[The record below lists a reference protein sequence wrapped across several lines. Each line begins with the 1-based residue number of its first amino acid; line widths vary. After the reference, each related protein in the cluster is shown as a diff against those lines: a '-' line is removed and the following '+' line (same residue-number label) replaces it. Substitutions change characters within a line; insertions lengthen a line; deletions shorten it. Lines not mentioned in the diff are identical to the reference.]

1 MEREAVSADGESS
14 KRHYHSQALTRGLEA
29 IRVVATT
36 RGPST
41 LTSIHLA
48 TDIPKSTLVRL
59 LAVLEEDDY
68 LIKVDERP
76 AYQLGHALL
85 PIAVGYFEMAS
96 VADLLRPHLA
106 ALSAATGWTSNFG
119 ILDGSDVVHLC
130 VEFPERPIYY
140 TTTEGS
146 SHPAYCTALGK
157 AIMTELD
164 SRAVDRALPAEPFPR
179 LTAHTITTRKGMRA
193 ALKQARERGFAID
206 AEESD
211 IGLRCIAVPV
221 VGERG
226 VLGALSVSGPSGEAG
241 PEREQMLVEHLR
253 RTRAAIRGITELPN
267 ALGVT
272 GAASG

>member
-1 MEREAVSADGESS
+1 MGREPAPTDEGPS
-14 KRHYHSQALTRGLEA
+14 KRHYHSQALSRGLEA

-41 LTSIHLA
+41 LTSIHEA
-48 TDIPKSTLVRL
+48 TEIPKSTLVRL

-119 ILDGSDVVHLC
+119 VLDGSDVVHLC

-146 SHPAYCTALGK
+146 AHPAYCTALGK
-157 AIMTELD
+157 AIMIELD
-164 SRAVDRALPAEPFPR
+164 DRAVARALPPEPFPR
-179 LTAHTITTRKGMRA
+179 LTAHTITTVKGMRA
-193 ALKQARERGFAID
+193 ALKQARQNGFAVD

-211 IGLRCIAVPV
+211 LGLRCIAVPV

-241 PEREQMLVEHLR
+241 PDRERLLVEQLQ
-253 RTRAAIRGITELPN
+253 RTRAAIVAISELPN
-267 ALGVT
+267 ALGIAQPAP
-272 GAASG
+272 G